1 MVSDEVQARLEHD
14 QQVEQTMYRVGRTR
28 QLRLVSETG
37 GRAWRG
43 REERGL
49 LSNLP
54 WPFRLWSGS
63 YIVVDYARLRSD
75 RSHSPTATCTLE
87 CTAATRMRADR
98 PCGAEHGLPALYVA
112 GRGALLQPA

>member
-1 MVSDEVQARLEHD
+1 
-14 QQVEQTMYRVGRTR
+14 MYRDGSTR
-28 QLRLVSETG
+28 QLRLSETG
-37 GRAWRG
+37 GREGVAWRG

-75 RSHSPTATCTLE
+75 RSHYSAPASCTLE

-98 PCGAEHGLPALYVA
+98 PCGAEHGLPALYVG
-112 GRGALLQPA
+112 GRRALLQPA